1 MKNLVLTLD
10 FGNIPQWAIAAK
22 SKQLQDWLTKYQ
34 KDLGVDNI
42 IVFTDSKQTALYWL
56 DEEYDGQK
64 TLEELKEKLRPILC
78 AIVNLDCK
86 EDDPKYQEAMK
97 QLQELRDLQAAR
109 QQSDKQPEKPKKKLI
124 LPSSPTIGRR
134 LPPPLGK
141 RIQQ

>member
-10 FGNIPQWAIAAK
+10 FGNIPQWAITAK

-34 KDLGVDNI
+34 KDLGIDNI

-78 AIVNLDCK
+78 ALINLGCK
-86 EDDPKYQEAMK
+86 EDDPKYKEAIS
-97 QLQELRDLQAAR
+97 QLKELRDLQAAR
-109 QQSDKQPEKPKKKLI
+109 QQSTKQSVKKKLL
-124 LPSSPTIGRR
+124 LPPPPPMGRR
-134 LPPPLGK
+134 L
-141 RIQQ
+141 RQ